1 MYESIKQ
8 RPLAHATF
16 ARRLLAHL
24 GIALLL
30 TGVSLAVGM
39 VAYNGLE
46 HLSWIDAFL
55 NAAMVLSGM
64 GAIDIPRSDAGKL
77 FAGIYALY
85 AGLMFLVTSALV
97 VAPLL
102 HRLIH
107 RLHWDDEL

>member
-16 ARRLLAHL
+16 VRRLLTHL

-46 HLSWIDAFL
+46 NLSWIDAFL

-64 GAIDIPRSDAGKL
+64 GVVDPPRSDAGKL
-77 FAGIYALY
+77 FAGVYALY

-97 VAPLL
+97 VAPML